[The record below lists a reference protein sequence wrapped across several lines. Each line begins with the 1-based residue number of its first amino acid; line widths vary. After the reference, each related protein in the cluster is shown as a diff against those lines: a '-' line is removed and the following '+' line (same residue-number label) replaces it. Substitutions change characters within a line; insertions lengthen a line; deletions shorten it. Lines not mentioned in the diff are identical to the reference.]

1 MYRRAKLNHHIQYTA
16 KPEPALK
23 RNFSH
28 LQELLQNCGK
38 IVAKNLNKQNNLLS
52 LLGLKQV
59 GEFLKDDGDDYEK
72 V

>member
-1 MYRRAKLNHHIQYTA
+1 MAN
-16 KPEPALK
+16 LK
-23 RNFSH
+23 
-28 LQELLQNCGK
+28 
-38 IVAKNLNKQNNLLS
+38 KQNNLLS